1 MGRVRACR
9 SNSFAEFSPVTSSV
23 DKNKMEVMMMMMMMM
38 MMIINDNDKRKMML
52 DLYEQCKILNVD
64 H

>member
-38 MMIINDNDKRKMML
+38 IINDNDKRKMML

>member
-1 MGRVRACR
+1 MGRGRACR

-23 DKNKMEVMMMMMMMM
+23 DKNKMEVMMMMM
-38 MMIINDNDKRKMML
+38 IINDNDKRKMML

>member
-1 MGRVRACR
+1 MGRGRACR

-23 DKNKMEVMMMMMMMM
+23 DKNKMEVMMMMMMM
-38 MMIINDNDKRKMML
+38 IINDNDKRKMML

>member
-1 MGRVRACR
+1 MGRGRACR

-38 MMIINDNDKRKMML
+38 IINDNDKRKMML

>member
-1 MGRVRACR
+1 MGRGRGCR
-9 SNSFAEFSPVTSSV
+9 SNSFAEFSPVTSSF
-23 DKNKMEVMMMMMMMM
+23 DKNKMEVIMMMMMMMT
-38 MMIINDNDKRKMML
+38 NDNDKRKMML